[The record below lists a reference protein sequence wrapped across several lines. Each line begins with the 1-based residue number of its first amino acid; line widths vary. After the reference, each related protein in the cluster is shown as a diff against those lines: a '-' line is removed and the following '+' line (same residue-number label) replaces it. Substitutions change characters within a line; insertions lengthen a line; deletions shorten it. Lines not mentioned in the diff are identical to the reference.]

1 MDLLFMF
8 TGALCLAECIDL
20 FMGNDFLMFVGST
33 RKEDFDLEKVFQA
46 EKWLFFIDA
55 VCSLGIGL
63 NRLPD
68 MAEYVMLGLFAAT
81 LIPHVYVFKSK
92 KFRKKK

>member
-1 MDLLFMF
+1 M
-8 TGALCLAECIDL
+8 
-20 FMGNDFLMFVGST
+20 
-33 RKEDFDLEKVFQA
+33 
-46 EKWLFFIDA
+46 A
-55 VCSLGIGL
+55 VSHRRSVQPGIGL